1 VCEIPGDKA
10 ESIQRCRFYPSEKSF
25 HFFEW
30 YQKEENK
37 KYCTLDPRDEEDQVL
52 IAKAWQV
59 EDGWKKITDKAGTGW
74 AAIPLHQQMYQLVRL
89 CKQSGT
95 SPCGEGGPWEGLH
108 RFAAV
113 IFAMFASDIQVKS
126 SVIVAGSL
134 KSAAQLRHNN
144 EDEDGP
150 NDANDT
156 NDMIEKIEEVLKD
169 SSNPLGMLN
178 KEVPM
183 RVYFPFQAPADPNP
197 NADLTK
203 LRAKSESE
211 MNQKKNAAVPS
222 ICASLGGYLQDFH
235 KLVQL
240 ANPDNAPKKYPD
252 FSLGGDKFAFSCK
265 RKMLSGVKASKET
278 EEWVNTPD
286 FKEAVKANL
295 PPIVL
300 SESYT
305 AYRKSPFGAAD
316 GTSNLDKFLVE
327 YKASVIGSD
336 TDEPLGGPFLLD
348 HKSLVASGGTDS
360 AKRLNALAFND
371 LILIPSIYHILYAAT
386 KNVHRT
392 SQMVWDNKDVDRH
405 VRYLVNYHAGQVP
418 MSPKLHVFAS
428 SLYDVDG
435 SNCFGDGL
443 DILGATLSVVQMV
456 NAMLFYTQEKDGYTI
471 IRALRSI
478 EANDRSLTA
487 TDIIRCLGKSQFFA
501 AEFASTLAACPNISH
516 IRSYLQQPPC
526 CASWIRSREWFTGE
540 LSLSRTATSMPTR
553 TNRARLSSSRCRYWT
568 YRPDWFN

>member
-1 VCEIPGDKA
+1 MCEIPGDKA
-10 ESIQRCRFYPSEKSF
+10 ESIRRCRFYPSKESF

-74 AAIPLHQQMYQLVRL
+74 AAIPLHQQMYSLVRL
-89 CKQSGT
+89 CKERGT

-126 SVIVAGSL
+126 SAIVVGSL

-144 EDEDGP
+144 EDKDGP
-150 NDANDT
+150 NDAN
-156 NDMIEKIEEVLKD
+156 NMIDKIEEVLKD

-183 RVYFPFQAPADPNP
+183 RVYFPFKAPDDPDP
-197 NADLTK
+197 NADLAK
-203 LRAKSESE
+203 LRVKSESE

-252 FSLGGDKFAFSCK
+252 FSQGGETFAFSSK
-265 RKMLSGVKASKET
+265 RNMLSGLTAAKS
-278 EEWVNTPD
+278 EEMVNKSS
-286 FKEAVKANL
+286 FKEAVTANL
-295 PPIVL
+295 PAIVL

-305 AYRKSPFGAAD
+305 AYRKCPFGVTD
-316 GTSNLDKFLVE
+316 GTSNLDKFIIEHQAPVF
-327 YKASVIGSD
+327 GSK
-336 TDEPLGGPFLLD
+336 TKETLGGPFLLD
-348 HKSLVASGGTDS
+348 HKSLVTSAGTDS

-371 LILIPSIYHILYAAT
+371 LVLIPSIYHVLYAAA
-386 KNVHRT
+386 KNVHRS
-392 SQMVWDNKDVDRH
+392 SQLVWDNKDVDRH

-418 MSPKLHVFAS
+418 LNPKLHVFAG
-428 SLYDVDG
+428 SLYNVDG

-443 DILGATLSVVQMV
+443 DILGATLTVVQMV
-456 NAMLFYTQEKDGYTI
+456 NAMLFYTKEKDGFTI

-487 TDIIRCLGKSQFFA
+487 TDIIRCLGKSQFGT
-501 AEFASTLAACPNISH
+501 TLAVRPNKSH
-516 IRSYLQQPPC
+516 I
-526 CASWIRSREWFTGE
+526 
-540 LSLSRTATSMPTR
+540 
-553 TNRARLSSSRCRYWT
+553 
-568 YRPDWFN
+568 